1 MVKARWIARRLCSV
15 FGRGWGRAVLLF
27 LVGAAGFALLTLPES
42 PPEQRGSRIV
52 EGQRL
57 GNNFRFQPLDST
69 GVLED
74 APSIEIPGGRPVL
87 LLVFAST
94 CPSCFANLD
103 AWREVLRSAPRAAL
117 PLGVA
122 LERDPRAAVEY
133 ARRNLPGVTVV
144 VPRDPARFAAAFG
157 VETVPFTAV
166 VGVDGAVRYVRRGG
180 LDSVAVRSLVEAL
193 EGI

>member
-1 MVKARWIARRLCSV
+1 M
-15 FGRGWGRAVLLF
+15 
-27 LVGAAGFALLTLPES
+27 VGAAAFALLTLQRS
-42 PPEQRGSRIV
+42 PPERRGNRIV
-52 EGQRL
+52 EGQRF
-57 GNNFRFQPLDST
+57 GETFRFQRLGPNGFLD
-69 GVLED
+69 D
-74 APSIEIPGGRPVL
+74 APSIEIPGERPVL

-94 CPSCFANLD
+94 CPSCYANLD

-122 LERDPRAAVEY
+122 LERDPRAAIEY

-144 VPRDPARFAAAFG
+144 VPRDPARFATALG
-157 VETVPFTAV
+157 VETVPFTV
-166 VGVDGAVRYVRRGG
+166 LVGVDGAVRYVRRGG